1 MTNNVLVGV
10 KDIGQRL
17 FGGYAELLRIPHT
30 ARFSVGSVI
39 ACMPFPMVGMT
50 ITISVQHYYGNY
62 SLAGALTA
70 VQAIALAVASPVLG
84 KLVDKFGQRQVS
96 IPTIIVWMVAA
107 IALVSC
113 ITARVP
119 SWILFCIVPFM
130 AAIPPWGAMSRQR
143 WTTLLKGD
151 AEKTNRALSLS
162 GVFDECMWV
171 IGNPLASTLAVISG
185 LLAFSFTGMC
195 VVIGALM
202 FLTELTTEPKSQT
215 QLARE
220 AGMTRKEYREREV
233 ARSKALQAEAA
244 VEYARNKARA
254 EGKTAAEVQAA
265 MEKAEAEVKA
275 GRKESIWGP
284 GLIAV
289 CVTWFGLGAFQSA
302 AGISIVAFATEA
314 HMKQFTGFVFACFS
328 FSSLIGA
335 LVYGAKNWTIPLW
348 KRFYFCLAVVNLGIG
363 SFMFAKHLWVIMI
376 IYLCI
381 GVCQAPTWV
390 NGNQLMLHLVP
401 PTRFTEGMADN
412 PHNEKRV
419 RIAMDSDA
427 LFVTPLFGSY
437 FGQPLGVCS
446 SDHTPSLCEKLFSH
460 LASSSSGVRR
470 FSCFFK
476 RFIALVCVSSSS
488 HLRVRKFHTITTA
501 VAMSLPTLVRI
512 RYSVLCDT

>member
-30 ARFSVGSVI
+30 ARFSIGSVI

-70 VQAIALAVASPVLG
+70 VQAIALAAASPVLG

-220 AGMTRKEYREREV
+220 AGMTRKEYREREA

-244 VEYARNKARA
+244 VKYARNKARA
-254 EGKTAAEVQAA
+254 EGKTAAEVKAA
-265 MEKAEAEVKA
+265 MQKAEADIKA
-275 GRKESIWGP
+275 GRKESIWGGP

-302 AGISIVAFATEA
+302 ASISIVAFATEA
-314 HMKQFTGFVFACFS
+314 HMKQYTGFVFSCFS
-328 FSSLIGA
+328 LSSLIGA
-335 LVYGAKNWTIPLW
+335 LVYGAKNWKIPLW

-381 GVCQAPTWV
+381 GVCQSPTWV

-401 PTRFTEGMADN
+401 PTRFTEGMAWMGAMNSIGGSIGSAIAGQFID
-412 PHNEKRV
+412 RMGSRGGFIV
-419 RIAMDSDA
+419 VTALALASLAIAM
-427 LFVTPLFGSY
+427 
-437 FGQPLGVCS
+437 LG
-446 SDHTPSLCEKLFSH
+446 
-460 LASSSSGVRR
+460 
-470 FSCFFK
+470 FK
-476 RFIALVCVSSSS
+476 QIKES
-488 HLRVRKFHTITTA
+488 TEQ
-501 VAMSLPTLVRI
+501 PTLTNV
-512 RYSVLCDT
+512 SV

>member
-1 MTNNVLVGV
+1 MSNTVLDGA
-10 KDIGQRL
+10 KSIAHRL

-30 ARFSVGSVI
+30 ARFSIGSVI

-70 VQAIALAVASPVLG
+70 VQAIALALASPVLG
-84 KLVDKFGQRQVS
+84 RLVDKFGQRQVS
-96 IPTIIVWMVAA
+96 IPTILVWIVAA
-107 IALVSC
+107 TALTSC

-151 AEKTNRALSLS
+151 AERTNRALSLS

-171 IGNPLASTLAVISG
+171 VGNPLASTLAVISG

-195 VVIGALM
+195 VVVGALM
-202 FLTELTTEPKSQT
+202 FLTEVSTEPKSQT

-220 AGMTRKEYREREV
+220 AGMTRKEYREREA
-233 ARSKALQAEAA
+233 ARSKALQVETAI
-244 VEYARNKARA
+244 EYARDRARS
-254 EGKTAAEVQAA
+254 EGKSENEVREAMRQAEMDAR
-265 MEKAEAEVKA
+265 A

-314 HMKQFTGFVFACFS
+314 NMKQYTGFVFACFS
-328 FSSLIGA
+328 FSSMIGA

-363 SFMFAKHLWVIMI
+363 SFMFAKHLWGIMI
-376 IYLCI
+376 IHLLNR
-381 GVCQAPTWV
+381 VCQAPTWV

-401 PTRFTEGMADN
+401 PTRFTEGVAWMGAMN
-412 PHNEKRV
+412 SIGSSAGSA
-419 RIAMDSDA
+419 IAGQFIDRMGSHGGFIVVTA
-427 LFVTPLFGSY
+427 LALM
-437 FGQPLGVCS
+437 
-446 SDHTPSLCEKLFSH
+446 SL
-460 LASSSSGVRR
+460 A
-470 FSCFFK
+470 
-476 RFIALVCVSSSS
+476 IALIGIRQIKTSTEQPMLTTVS
-488 HLRVRKFHTITTA
+488 V
-501 VAMSLPTLVRI
+501 
-512 RYSVLCDT
+512 

>member
-1 MTNNVLVGV
+1 MTNSVLAGA
-10 KDIGQRL
+10 KSIGQRL

-96 IPTIIVWMVAA
+96 IPTIIVWMIAA
-107 IALVSC
+107 TALVSC

-151 AEKTNRALSLS
+151 TEKTNRALSLS

-185 LLAFSFTGMC
+185 LLAFSFTGVC
-195 VVIGALM
+195 VVVGALM
-202 FLTELTTEPKSQT
+202 FLTELSTEPKSQT

-220 AGMTRKEYREREV
+220 AGMTRKEYREREA

-244 VEYARNKARA
+244 IEYARDRARS

-265 MEKAEAEVKA
+265 MDQAAADVNA

-284 GLIAV
+284 
-289 CVTWFGLGAFQSA
+289 
-302 AGISIVAFATEA
+302 TEA
-314 HMKQFTGFVFACFS
+314 NMKQYTGFVLACFS
-328 FSSLIGA
+328 FRSLIGA

-348 KRFYFCLAVVNLGIG
+348 KRFYFCLVVVDLGIG

-376 IYLCI
+376 IYLFI

-401 PTRFTEGMADN
+401 PTRFTEGMAWMGAMN
-412 PHNEKRV
+412 SIGGSV
-419 RIAMDSDA
+419 GSAIAGQFIDRMGSHGGFIVVTALALTSLVIA
-427 LFVTPLFGSY
+427 LFGFKQIKDSTE
-437 FGQPLGVCS
+437 QPML
-446 SDHTPSLCEKLFSH
+446 TT
-460 LASSSSGVRR
+460 
-470 FSCFFK
+470 
-476 RFIALVCVSSSS
+476 VS
-488 HLRVRKFHTITTA
+488 V
-501 VAMSLPTLVRI
+501 
-512 RYSVLCDT
+512 

>member
-1 MTNNVLVGV
+1 MSNTVLDDA
-10 KDIGQRL
+10 KSIAHRL

-30 ARFSVGSVI
+30 ARFSIGSVI

-70 VQAIALAVASPVLG
+70 VQAIALALASPVLG
-84 KLVDKFGQRQVS
+84 RLVDKFGQRQVS
-96 IPTIIVWMVAA
+96 IPTILVWIVAA
-107 IALVSC
+107 TALTSC

-151 AEKTNRALSLS
+151 AERTNRALSLS

-171 IGNPLASTLAVISG
+171 VGNPLASTLAVISG

-195 VVIGALM
+195 VVVGALM
-202 FLTELTTEPKSQT
+202 FLTEVSTEPKSQT

-220 AGMTRKEYREREV
+220 AGMTRKEYREREA
-233 ARSKALQAEAA
+233 ARSKALQVETAI
-244 VEYARNKARA
+244 EYARDRARS
-254 EGKTAAEVQAA
+254 EGKSENEVREAMRQAEMDAR
-265 MEKAEAEVKA
+265 A

-314 HMKQFTGFVFACFS
+314 NMKQYTGFVFACFS
-328 FSSLIGA
+328 FSSMIGA

-376 IYLCI
+376 IYLLI

-401 PTRFTEGMADN
+401 PTRFTEGVAWMGAMN
-412 PHNEKRV
+412 SIGSSAGSA
-419 RIAMDSDA
+419 IAGQFIDRMGSHGGFIVVTA
-427 LFVTPLFGSY
+427 LALM
-437 FGQPLGVCS
+437 
-446 SDHTPSLCEKLFSH
+446 SL
-460 LASSSSGVRR
+460 A
-470 FSCFFK
+470 
-476 RFIALVCVSSSS
+476 IALIGIRQIKTSTEQPMLTTVS
-488 HLRVRKFHTITTA
+488 V
-501 VAMSLPTLVRI
+501 
-512 RYSVLCDT
+512 

>member
-1 MTNNVLVGV
+1 MTNQVFAGVTSVGH
-10 KDIGQRL
+10 RL

-50 ITISVQHYYGNY
+50 ITIAVQHYYGNY

-107 IALVSC
+107 TALVSC

-151 AEKTNRALSLS
+151 SEKTNRALSLS

-185 LLAFSFTGMC
+185 VLAFSFTGMC
-195 VVIGALM
+195 VVVGALM

-220 AGMTRKEYREREV
+220 AGMTRKEYRERET

-244 VEYARNKARA
+244 VEYARDRARS

-265 MEKAEAEVKA
+265 MEQAAADVKA

-302 AGISIVAFATEA
+302 A
-314 HMKQFTGFVFACFS
+314 GFVFACFS

-348 KRFYFCLAVVNLGIG
+348 KRFYFCLAVVDLGIG

-376 IYLCI
+376 IYLLI

-401 PTRFTEGMADN
+401 PTRFTEGMAWMGAMN
-412 PHNEKRV
+412 SIGGSMGSA
-419 RIAMDSDA
+419 IAGQFIDRM
-427 LFVTPLFGSY
+427 GSH
-437 FGQPLGVCS
+437 GV
-446 SDHTPSLCEKLFSH
+446 
-460 LASSSSGVRR
+460 
-470 FSCFFK
+470 
-476 RFIALVCVSSSS
+476 
-488 HLRVRKFHTITTA
+488 
-501 VAMSLPTLVRI
+501 
-512 RYSVLCDT
+512 

>member
-1 MTNNVLVGV
+1 MTNTVLAGV
-10 KDIGQRL
+10 KSVGQRL

-30 ARFSVGSVI
+30 ARFSIGSVI

-195 VVIGALM
+195 VVVGALM

-220 AGMTRKEYREREV
+220 AGMTRKEYREREA

-244 VEYARNKARA
+244 VEYARDKARA

-265 MEKAEAEVKA
+265 MEKAEADVKA

-335 LVYGAKNWTIPLW
+335 LVYG
-348 KRFYFCLAVVNLGIG
+348 
-363 SFMFAKHLWVIMI
+363 MFAKHLWVIMI
-376 IYLCI
+376 IYLFI

-401 PTRFTEGMADN
+401 PTRFTEGMAWMGAMN
-412 PHNEKRV
+412 SIGGSV
-419 RIAMDSDA
+419 GSAIAGQFIDRMGSHGGFIVVTALALASLAIA
-427 LFVTPLFGSY
+427 LFGFKQIKDSTE
-437 FGQPLGVCS
+437 QPMLTS
-446 SDHTPSLCEKLFSH
+446 
-460 LASSSSGVRR
+460 
-470 FSCFFK
+470 
-476 RFIALVCVSSSS
+476 VS
-488 HLRVRKFHTITTA
+488 V
-501 VAMSLPTLVRI
+501 
-512 RYSVLCDT
+512 

>member
-1 MTNNVLVGV
+1 MSNTVLDGA
-10 KDIGQRL
+10 KSIAHRL

-30 ARFSVGSVI
+30 ARFSIGSVI

-70 VQAIALAVASPVLG
+70 VQAIALALASPVLG
-84 KLVDKFGQRQVS
+84 RLVDKFGQRQVS
-96 IPTIIVWMVAA
+96 IPTILVWIVAA
-107 IALVSC
+107 TALTSC
-113 ITARVP
+113 VTARVP

-151 AEKTNRALSLS
+151 TERTNRALSLS

-171 IGNPLASTLAVISG
+171 VGNPLASTLAVISG

-195 VVIGALM
+195 VVVGALM
-202 FLTELTTEPKSQT
+202 FLTEVSTEPKSQT

-220 AGMTRKEYREREV
+220 AGMTRKEYREREA
-233 ARSKALQAEAA
+233 ARSKALQVETAI
-244 VEYARNKARA
+244 EYARDRARS
-254 EGKTAAEVQAA
+254 EGKSENEVREAMRQAEMDAR
-265 MEKAEAEVKA
+265 A

-314 HMKQFTGFVFACFS
+314 NMKQYTGFVFACFS
-328 FSSLIGA
+328 FSSMIGA

-376 IYLCI
+376 IYLLI

-401 PTRFTEGMADN
+401 PTRFTEGVAWMGAMN
-412 PHNEKRV
+412 SIGSSAGSA
-419 RIAMDSDA
+419 IAGQFIDRMGSHGGFIVVTA
-427 LFVTPLFGSY
+427 LALM
-437 FGQPLGVCS
+437 
-446 SDHTPSLCEKLFSH
+446 SL
-460 LASSSSGVRR
+460 A
-470 FSCFFK
+470 
-476 RFIALVCVSSSS
+476 IALIGIRQIKTSTEQPMLTTVS
-488 HLRVRKFHTITTA
+488 V
-501 VAMSLPTLVRI
+501 
-512 RYSVLCDT
+512 